1 MGIVCDVNGC
11 KWNDGRGNCEC
22 DGIYVSDVET
32 GDPQCMSAEFSEE
45 EIEVSDIGEQR
56 NIF

>member
-11 KWNDGRGNCEC
+11 KWNDGCGNCEC
-22 DGIYVSDVET
+22 DGIYISDVET

-45 EIEVSDIGEQR
+45 EIEVS
-56 NIF
+56 